1 MVDFISSTELA
12 CQGQRSLA
20 KRLFYQRNENG
31 QARLEGVYEARSQAT
46 ESVFTKGMRMDRHV
60 WKGCMKPEAKQQ
72 SLFLP
77 KE

>member
-46 ESVFTKGMRMDRHV
+46 ESVKMLKQMLKMLPSVLDRHS
-60 WKGCMKPEAKQQ
+60 
-72 SLFLP
+72 SLMV
-77 KE
+77 